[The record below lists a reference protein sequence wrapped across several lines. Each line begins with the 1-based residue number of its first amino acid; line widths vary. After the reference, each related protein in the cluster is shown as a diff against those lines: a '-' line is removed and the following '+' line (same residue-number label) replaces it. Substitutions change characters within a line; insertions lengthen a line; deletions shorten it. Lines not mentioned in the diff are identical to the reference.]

1 MVINR
6 VSRLVL
12 GGLAQ
17 NSTKEGAIV
26 QKHFTTWEECS
37 DYILNEMNNYSV
49 IAFTS
54 PFRAFDG
61 QNFYSNVIMGV
72 VFRGLKDSIIM
83 ITVAIDGK
91 LSKRRYNYSTS
102 SWESPS
108 IIV

>member
-26 QKHFTTWEECS
+26 QKHFNTWEECS
-37 DYILNEMNNYSV
+37 DYVINKMSNYSV

-54 PFRAFDG
+54 PFRAFC
-61 QNFYSNVIMGV
+61 YSIHFTIQS
-72 VFRGLKDSIIM
+72 FRRSRIL
-83 ITVAIDGK
+83 
-91 LSKRRYNYSTS
+91 
-102 SWESPS
+102 W
-108 IIV
+108 